1 MTEPVAETQ
10 TRKLFLK
17 FCQLV
22 ESKLTFKLGEA
33 ARVAG
38 WAVQEVEV
46 LVALVVLA
54 AGLQVVG
61 GETLPEGVDVLRLAL
76 VWGTD
81 VTLETGD

>member
-1 MTEPVAETQ
+1 M
-10 TRKLFLK
+10 
-17 FCQLV
+17 
-22 ESKLTFKLGEA
+22 
-33 ARVAG
+33 
-38 WAVQEVEV
+38 

-61 GETLPEGVDVLRLAL
+61 GEALPESVDVLRLAL